1 MRLPTQDS
9 ITGRSIKTAAQT
21 AIGVLVLFVTGLIGV
36 IKGVPG
42 CGDAILG
49 FVQANAIQLAGLF
62 GVSSGVVT
70 FVWNFLRK
78 DVKNY

>member
-9 ITGRSIKTAAQT
+9 TTGRSIKTAAQT
-21 AIGVLVLFVTGLIGV
+21 AIGILFLFVTGLIGV

-70 FVWNFLRK
+70 FIWNFLRK